1 SRMPGLA
8 VMMAMTWIMGSTS
21 SVGSWYLEGRDYHLT
36 AGRPSPDRV
45 EGRHVRSARV
55 RSHPGRGRSPSPACP
70 SALHSI
76 SHAAASGACTRRPA
90 VVARQY
96 VGPRGLAL
104 IGTGRAVLV
113 SPTSRG
119 IMGHDITHKAQDRRS
134 MATPLTSS
142 LARDVTN
149 LLEHLGVTTQSH
161 KDGTLIVRSPITGAK
176 IGRVQEHDAAGA
188 RHAID
193 GAHEAFLIWR
203 IVPAPRRGEL
213 IRLLGN
219 ELRAHK
225 ETLGRLVSIEVG
237 KITSE

>member
-1 SRMPGLA
+1 MCGAAAWTLSASGLSHFSITTNASGPNGVWNLPMSGVSVAGPYSMQPFSACTAGMLARNSRRMSSRMPGLA
-8 VMMAMTWIMGSTS
+8 VMMAMTWVMGSTS

-36 AGRPSPDRV
+36 AGRPSRDRV

-55 RSHPGRGRSPSPACP
+55 RSHPGRGRSRSPACS
-70 SALHSI
+70 SAYHSI
-76 SHAAASGACTRRPA
+76 ASAAASCACTRPPA

-161 KDGTLIVRSPITGAK
+161 KDGTLIVRSPIT
-176 IGRVQEHDAAGA
+176 
-188 RHAID
+188 
-193 GAHEAFLIWR
+193 
-203 IVPAPRRGEL
+203 
-213 IRLLGN
+213 
-219 ELRAHK
+219 
-225 ETLGRLVSIEVG
+225 
-237 KITSE
+237 